1 MLNSP
6 VMSDWKSQFLAATQV
21 ERPICAVPG
30 CLRPASVAWRERND
44 CVTHFLEVAQQ
55 YVGTFQVSNENATAT
70 YPDRQADP
78 QLLVECILR
87 GAALLA
93 SDADVDRYEESH
105 LFRLLSDCRALL
117 RFDRRRFAETGML
130 ARTRAATASS
140 T

>member
-1 MLNSP
+1 MT
-6 VMSDWKSQFLAATQV
+6 DWKSQFLAATQV
-21 ERPICAVPG
+21 ERPTCAVPG

-55 YVGTFQVSNENATAT
+55 YLEDFQVSDENSSSA

-78 QLLVECILR
+78 QLLTECILR

-93 SDADVDRYEESH
+93 SDADFNRYEESH
-105 LFRLLSDCRALL
+105 LLRLLSDCRALL
-117 RFDRRRFAETGML
+117 RLDRMRAAEPTAVP
-130 ARTRAATASS
+130 ARTRAASASS